1 MTTTVADAYLATRL
15 AVPNVKARLSP
26 AVKPT
31 DQDLTTQDHVV
42 RLSNL
47 HPDERL
53 SYLAD
58 IGLTAEEVDA
68 VSQLVED
75 WLSPSRRGSLDEA
88 AEEACR
94 AGEGLDSI
102 MEAWGRTGPYE
113 ALALLIEHMP
123 LTQREPVLCYAVC
136 AATELAWAMLI
147 VHEFDSDRKPL
158 SGGPDAMWAD
168 EDQEIAMSGLLEDV
182 SQWPE

>member
-1 MTTTVADAYLATRL
+1 MTTTVADAYFATRL

-26 AVKPT
+26 VAKPT
-31 DQDLTTQDHVV
+31 PQGLTAEDHVV

-53 SYLAD
+53 SYLSD
-58 IGLTAEEVDA
+58 IGLTAEELDV

-75 WLSPSRRGSLDEA
+75 WLSPSRRGGLDEA
-88 AEEACR
+88 AEGACR

-113 ALALLIEHMP
+113 ELAVLIEQLP
-123 LTQREPVLCYAVC
+123 LSQREPVLCYAVC

-147 VHEFDSDRKPL
+147 VHEFDSDRRPL

-168 EDQEIAMSGLLEDV
+168 EDEEIAWSGLLEDV
-182 SQWPE
+182 SRWPE